1 MKDLILA
8 CYNNDKEAVERI
20 LKSKKIDVNYRGDHG
35 ETAIQ
40 WAYYKGNKAIIEL
53 LKQNGAN
60 DEIKDNDGL
69 TCIHYA
75 CCGNQIQMLREF
87 LDNQIISN
95 GDVNILDK
103 YNRTFLH
110 FAASGGFN
118 SMVDLI
124 LDRNFNINAID
135 EDGRT
140 PLNYAIYHKR
150 EDVAKNLIKKGASID
165 YRDFKDKQKLLYLVC
180 ETDRL
185 DILDNL
191 ILQGIDLNKKDNDG
205 LLPIQIACL
214 NGSISIVQKLID
226 KVDQETKQSLIY
238 YAVFS
243 DCLKLINF
251 LYEKIPVNLNRNFED
266 ETLGRLARKRRIILG
281 KDDFVLIRIA
291 TKLGY
296 RKVVDFFIR
305 KGADV
310 ARIKNI
316 IIDGESIAHL
326 VCINGNIEQ
335 MNRLVQLNVDI
346 NCYDSYGI
354 LPIQYAVLCG
364 RKDIVELLLQKNI
377 GRSLDWVR
385 NMKITYI
392 GDSTLLHLAI
402 KYMRLDI
409 VGEILK
415 EFLENKYY
423 IIKNDK
429 IVEQE
434 ITQSEKCRKLILNSK
449 DEKKSTPLENACK
462 MYIAA
467 IKMLISEIKTD
478 EKTNALLDENTC
490 ISRIIINK
498 VNEDKNIRGLNK
510 RIVYTSEMIKM
521 LIRAGAV
528 LCGIEQEN
536 IARKTLKYAMKMG
549 DIELVDLL
557 QGKMK
562 MAENHIQTNIPMENN
577 CGNYNKSMLK

>member
-8 CYNNDKEAVERI
+8 CYNNDKEAVGRI
-20 LKSKKIDVNYRGDHG
+20 LKSKKVDVNDRGNYG

-40 WAYYKGNKAIIEL
+40 WAYYRGNKEIIKF

-60 DEIKDNDGL
+60 DYVIDNDGL

-75 CCGNQIQMLREF
+75 CCGNQIQILREF
-87 LDNQIISN
+87 LDNQVISN
-95 GDVNILDK
+95 SDVNILDK

-124 LDRNFNINAID
+124 LDRNFNINDID
-135 EDGRT
+135 EDGKT
-140 PLNYAIYHKR
+140 PLSYAIYHKR
-150 EDVAKNLIKKGASID
+150 EEVAKNLIKKGASID

-191 ILQGIDLNKKDNDG
+191 ILQGVDLNKKDNDG

-214 NGSISIVQKLID
+214 NGSVSIVQKLLD

-243 DCLKLINF
+243 DCLTLINF
-251 LYEKIPVNLNRNFED
+251 LYEKIPVNLNRSFED
-266 ETLGRLARKRRIILG
+266 ETLGRLARKRRIMLER
-281 KDDFVLIRIA
+281 DDFVLIRIA

-310 ARIKNI
+310 ARIKSI
-316 IIDGESIAHL
+316 SIDGENIAHL
-326 VCINGNIEQ
+326 VCINGNVEQ
-335 MNRLVQLNVDI
+335 MKRLIELNVDI

-354 LPIQYAVLCG
+354 LPIQYAALCG
-364 RKDIVELLLQKNI
+364 RKDIVELLLQKNV
-377 GRSLDWVR
+377 GRSLDWVKD
-385 NMKITYI
+385 MKITYI
-392 GDSTLLHLAI
+392 EDSTLLHLAI
-402 KYMRLDI
+402 KHMRLDI
-409 VGEILK
+409 VGEILR
-415 EFLENKYY
+415 EFFENKYY
-423 IIKNDK
+423 IKNDK

-434 ITQSEKCRKLILNSK
+434 ITRADEYRKLILNSK

-462 MYIAA
+462 IYIVA
-467 IKMLISEIKTD
+467 IKMLISEIKAD

-490 ISRIIINK
+490 ISKIIIDK
-498 VNEDKNIRGLNK
+498 INEDKNIRGLNK

-528 LCGIEQEN
+528 LHGIAQEN
-536 IARKTLKYAMKMG
+536 ITRKTLKYAMKMG